1 MSRLM
6 CKNIRQQ
13 AQQSRE
19 EVTRF
24 VRGSY
29 ELMTQRAARTKCTRD
44 GYLLPTLKLSCLGR
58 YDALQFLNFSKER
71 RKTMSEATVEHIL
84 DMIDQLSDRDREVL
98 QRQLA
103 ARAEAEWRQEVEEA
117 RHQARA
123 RRIDQAAIDA
133 AIRKRRYGT

>member
-1 MSRLM
+1 
-6 CKNIRQQ
+6 
-13 AQQSRE
+13 
-19 EVTRF
+19 
-24 VRGSY
+24 
-29 ELMTQRAARTKCTRD
+29 
-44 GYLLPTLKLSCLGR
+44 
-58 YDALQFLNFSKER
+58 
-71 RKTMSEATVEHIL
+71 MSEATVEHIL